1 MRTANEIA
9 VASAVLVLAD
19 RAAAAGESD
28 TGAEASDAAHASGAE
43 HTADLAGRSLSRRW
57 RARAP
62 LAASK
67 VSNGSS
73 RL

>member
-43 HTADLAGRSLSRRW
+43 HTADLA
-57 RARAP
+57 A
-62 LAASK
+62 AASADA
-67 VSNGSS
+67 GEHG
-73 RL
+73 RP